1 VAVSFTRDEVPC
13 FYRWIALLLGRAMHV
28 HHFKAFTLG
37 LLLLPFFLG
46 EPSTHTPGTPL
57 LATALRK
64 AKESSCKL
72 LRKDVVI
79 QEAEQ
84 Q

>member
-1 VAVSFTRDEVPC
+1 MDCTLAWESNARPSFQSLYTGTAL
-13 FYRWIALLLGRAMHV
+13 IALL
-28 HHFKAFTLG
+28 
-37 LLLLPFFLG
+37 LG

-64 AKESSCKL
+64 AKESSYKL

-79 QEAEQ
+79 QEAKQ